1 MTAQEIKRLRIELGL
16 TQVKFAYRLGVSP
29 SIVSFWERGRVSP
42 SPLAL
47 EKLYQAQI
55 EASDSCY

>member
-1 MTAQEIKRLRIELGL
+1 MTAQEIKGIRISLGL
-16 TQVKFAYRLGVSP
+16 TQDKFAYKLGVS
-29 SIVSFWERGRVSP
+29 SSTINFWETGRVSP